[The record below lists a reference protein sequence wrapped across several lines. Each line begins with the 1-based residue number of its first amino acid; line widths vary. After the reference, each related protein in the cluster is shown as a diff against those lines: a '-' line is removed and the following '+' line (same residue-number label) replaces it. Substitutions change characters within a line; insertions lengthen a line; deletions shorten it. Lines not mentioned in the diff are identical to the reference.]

1 MDTNVANNDS
11 LVQVSVSTAGAAQA
25 DLAVFKNHSTPN
37 VLHGGKL
44 AFQLVAV
51 NHGPAAVSAARLQDL
66 MPSGVEDMRGPAVRA
81 VVRMRHSVRARR
93 RYPSAGGDAVG
104 ASITIDVT
112 GAMAQAGGHLV
123 NTASV
128 ASELPDPCCPTTAH
142 RLRQCTCGRPQIHSH
157 HGLAGAEFAVGLHL
171 VAGRTVAAAQRGLGQ
186 PAQLDAGL
194 AAGAGLGRGGDSH
207 AIFVNGDFESKR

>member
-1 MDTNVANNDS
+1 M
-11 LVQVSVSTAGAAQA
+11 
-25 DLAVFKNHSTPN
+25 FKTTQHTQRA
-37 VLHGGKL
+37 HGGKL

-66 MPSGVEDMRGPAVRA
+66 MPSGVEDMRWTCSARGGAYAAQRQG
-81 VVRMRHSVRARR
+81 RR

-128 ASELPDPCCPTTAH
+128 ASELPDPVLSNNSASASVNAP
-142 RLRQCTCGRPQIHSH
+142 
-157 HGLAGAEFAVGLHL
+157 AGALKSIPTMGWLALSL
-171 VAGRTVAAAQRGLGQ
+171 LSAAPCCWAHGGCSAKRLGQ

-194 AAGAGLGRGGDSH
+194 AAGAGLGAGVIRTPSLSM
-207 AIFVNGDFESKR
+207 AILKAKR